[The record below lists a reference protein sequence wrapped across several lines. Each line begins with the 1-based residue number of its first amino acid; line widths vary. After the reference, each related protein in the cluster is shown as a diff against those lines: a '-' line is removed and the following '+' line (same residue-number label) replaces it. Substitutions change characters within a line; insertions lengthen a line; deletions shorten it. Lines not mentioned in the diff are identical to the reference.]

1 MLVATQTWAAA
12 SPVILVSGDAFAWLF
27 YAGLVLLIGGMGA
40 FLATLISFG
49 GIERNG
55 AAQIALS
62 AYLFIVGAAFL
73 LAPAIWG
80 ALGQGEADQG
90 ISLLGMAL
98 EIIPVLLVAGY
109 QLLPIGV
116 RSPWPPLPTLA
127 ISAALVIGIS
137 LGYVI
142 VGFSVAFLFL
152 SGLPALAPALGALPL
167 LVPALMIGA
176 VLAVDPER
184 GQDALAHLRAAWP
197 TVLCGAA
204 LVVVALLLRGPTDW
218 SQPPLW
224 GSDLLLLSLLAGVG
238 VFAYTRRFPAAP
250 DQPTRSLPEAISRLR
265 SWGVGAARL
274 PIRGHAAGLV
284 RRVGRVGR
292 AAASAAGR
300 ARARRPSIPAWL
312 RRAASGVR
320 R

>member
-12 SPVILVSGDAFAWLF
+12 SPVILVGGDAFAWLF

-62 AYLFIVGAAFL
+62 AYLLIVGAAFL
-73 LAPAIWG
+73 LAPSGWAAIGEGDAGWG
-80 ALGQGEADQG
+80 
-90 ISLLGMAL
+90 IVLLGMAV
-98 EIIPVLLVAGY
+98 EVIPILLVAGH
-109 QLLPIGV
+109 QLLPTDA
-116 RSPWPPLPTLA
+116 RSPWPPLPALA
-127 ISAALVIGIS
+127 IGAALAIGMS
-137 LGYVI
+137 LIYVI
-142 VGFSVAFLFL
+142 VGFSIAFLFL
-152 SGLPALAPALGALPL
+152 SGLPALATALGALPL
-167 LVPALMIGA
+167 LVPALMIVA
-176 VLAVDPER
+176 VLAVDAER
-184 GQDALAHLRAAWP
+184 GQDALAHLRATWP

-204 LVVVALLLRGPTDW
+204 LVVVVLLLRGPTDW

-238 VFAYTRRFPAAP
+238 VFAYTRRFPAAS
-250 DQPTRSLPEAISRLR
+250 DQPTRSLPEVISRLR
-265 SWGVGAARL
+265 SWGGGAARL
-274 PIRGHAAGLV
+274 PIRGHAAGLI